1 MIATSTQLLGEVL
14 ELMTQLAGDWEYEG
28 TITPNT
34 LLFEDLG
41 LESLDLVVLGTAIQE
56 RYGRVPFAEFLSDIG
71 RRTTRDVSVGQ
82 LVAFID
88 QNRQPAQDPTAATA
102 AAAAI
107 ASKAASVPTAA
118 TAAAGGGPGGRRRV

>member
-1 MIATSTQLLGEVL
+1 MIVTSTQLLGEVL

-28 TITPNT
+28 TVTPST

-71 RRTTRDVSVGQ
+71 QRTTPDVSVGQ
-82 LVAFID
+82 LVTFID
-88 QNRQPAQDPTAATA
+88 QNRQAAQNGN
-102 AAAAI
+102 
-107 ASKAASVPTAA
+107 AS
-118 TAAAGGGPGGRRRV
+118 TAAAGGASGGERRL